1 MQRQKE
7 SQVNNLLKQ
16 DKRERMVAQT
26 KVVAVEVVGTDQIQ
40 DLLK

>member
-7 SQVNNLLKQ
+7 SQVKNLLERY
-16 DKRERMVAQT
+16 KREVMVAQT
-26 KVVAVEVVGTDQIQ
+26 KVVAGEVVGTDQIQ